1 MPGFTQV
8 GQTGDGSGGG
18 SSTAVPSPTGAPAT
32 ITPGTKPVTSAV
44 TPGSTDPTGFVT
56 PQSASAG
63 QGLGAYDVWS
73 SDAFSGPAG
82 AERPLYDPAAALATG
97 TDTGSQ
103 QASGLIN
110 QATANAAGQGTQAQS
125 NNQLQAA
132 WTAANNMYTGNDQS
146 SVPINAQQAQY
157 MTMTG
162 PNAGYDAATQ
172 AAITNQ
178 GNNALNSQE
187 ASMRDQLNNAAART
201 GSPVGAY
208 GALVDVNQNIGN
220 QRADQ
225 SRQNQVL
232 FANEA
237 ERQKESGAA
246 GLGSTANEIMA
257 RQNAAQQSGL
267 AANQAQFSQ
276 DQTATNQA
284 NQLINDQTS
293 RQLAGINSGVAQ
305 NAQQIGVQEAGGA
318 GLTNILQGQNGQ
330 QDQLYSMLA
339 SILRNKQ
346 GDTSQMNTLGTQ
358 IGATV

>member
-1 MPGFTQV
+1 MAFQQDPDPGG
-8 GQTGDGSGGG
+8 GQAVVTPYTGDPPP
-18 SSTAVPSPTGAPAT
+18 APPS
-32 ITPGTKPVTSAV
+32 ITPGTTPVTSAN
-44 TPGSTDPTGFVT
+44 TTATDPTGFVT

-73 SDAFSGPAG
+73 SDAFNGPTG
-82 AERPLYDPAAALATG
+82 AEQALYDPAAALATG
-97 TDTGSQ
+97 TDAGSQ
-103 QASGLIN
+103 QGNALIN
-110 QATANAAGQGTQAQS
+110 QAVASASSLPAGGQDTS

-132 WTAANNMYTGNDQS
+132 WTAANNMYVGNDQS

-162 PNAGYDAATQ
+162 PNAGYDTATK
-172 AAITNQ
+172 AAITNE

-220 QRADQ
+220 QRASQ

-237 ERQKESGAA
+237 ERQKEAGAV
-246 GLGSTANEIMA
+246 GLGSTAQEIMA

-276 DQTATNQA
+276 DQT
-284 NQLINDQTS
+284 
-293 RQLAGINSGVAQ
+293 R
-305 NAQQIGVQEAGGA
+305 
-318 GLTNILQGQNGQ
+318 
-330 QDQLYSMLA
+330 
-339 SILRNKQ
+339 
-346 GDTSQMNTLGTQ
+346 
-358 IGATV
+358 